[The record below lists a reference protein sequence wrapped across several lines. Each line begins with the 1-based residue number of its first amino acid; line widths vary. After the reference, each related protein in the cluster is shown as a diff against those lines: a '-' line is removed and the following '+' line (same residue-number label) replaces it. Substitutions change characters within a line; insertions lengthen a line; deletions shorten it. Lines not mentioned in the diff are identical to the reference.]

1 MTDTNVSKKV
11 GWVVP
16 AGLLLFAAS
25 ICALLICGKMSNV
38 GIVVP
43 VCTSIIAGGL
53 LLVYANKDMQ
63 DRIIPTKWWIA
74 FIPLCLFN
82 CVWDTGFVFGLAV
95 FKLLAAIIPAI
106 VLLILGYTRKVNGA
120 DVFGAITVLL
130 VLSPFTVFY
139 TIVPLSWVIL
149 TLSLI
154 LGLIFWK
161 VKPEWKK
168 GIPYLVPLVLSYAVF
183 GVFI

>member
-1 MTDTNVSKKV
+1 MTDTNMSKKV

-16 AGLLLFAAS
+16 SALVLFAAS
-25 ICALLICGKMSNV
+25 ICALLICGKMSNP
-38 GIVVP
+38 VVVVL
-43 VCTSIIAGGL
+43 VCVSIIAGGL

-63 DRIIPTKWWIA
+63 DRIIPTKWWLA
-74 FIPLCLFN
+74 FIPLWMFN
-82 CVWDTGFVFGLAV
+82 YFLEVFALGMSVLQFSCTFIPCAILVVLGFF
-95 FKLLAAIIPAI
+95 
-106 VLLILGYTRKVNGA
+106 RKVNGA

-130 VLSPFTVFY
+130 VLSPFTVFN
-139 TIVPLSWVIL
+139 TFVPLSWLII
-149 TLSLI
+149 TLSFI

-161 VKPEWKK
+161 VKPEWKQ

>member
-1 MTDTNVSKKV
+1 MTNANVKKV

-16 AGLLLFAAS
+16 AALLLFAAS
-25 ICALLICGKMSNV
+25 ISALLICGKMSNAGV
-38 GIVVP
+38 VVP
-43 VCTSIIAGGL
+43 VCVSIIAGGL

-74 FIPLCLFN
+74 LFPLWMFNYFWGIFALNTSVLQVLCSFIPSFIL
-82 CVWDTGFVFGLAV
+82 
-95 FKLLAAIIPAI
+95 I
-106 VLLILGYTRKVNGA
+106 VLGLFRKVNGA
-120 DVFGAITVLL
+120 DVFAIITVLL
-130 VLSPFTVFY
+130 VLSPFTVFG
-139 TIVPLSWVIL
+139 TIVPVSWLIV
-149 TLSLI
+149 TLSFI

-161 VKPEWKK
+161 VKPEWKQ

>member
-1 MTDTNVSKKV
+1 MTDINMSKKV

-16 AGLLLFAAS
+16 SALVLFAAS
-25 ICALLICGKMSNV
+25 ISALLICGKMSNPGV
-38 GIVVP
+38 VVP
-43 VCTSIIAGGL
+43 VCISIIAGGL

-74 FIPLCLFN
+74 FIPLWLFN
-82 CVWDTGFVFGLAV
+82 YIWAGFILDLTLLQFLCV
-95 FKLLAAIIPAI
+95 IIPTFI
-106 VLLILGYTRKVNGA
+106 LLVLGFFRKVNGA
-120 DVFGAITVLL
+120 DVFAINTVLF
-130 VLSPFTVFY
+130 VLSPFTVFN
-139 TIVPLSWVIL
+139 TLVPVSWLVI
-149 TLSLI
+149 TLSFI

-161 VKPEWKK
+161 VKPEWKQ